1 MIFED
6 NITGVGDYRVR
17 LADYFDLKNKQIVHM
32 QISRKKK
39 NKENKEKTK
48 EKKRKKEGEGKK
60 VGKSQRY
67 I

>member
-39 NKENKEKTK
+39 NKENKENKNK
-48 EKKRKKEGEGKK
+48 LQNK
-60 VGKSQRY
+60 
-67 I
+67 